1 MKTSRGKQI
10 VMWMKTDYPIEW
22 VPANQ
27 EYILASLREEWR
39 QCALSEGE
47 ETERVERQLPMFT
60 TTIHEWRESMDLV
73 GWKALGQALNAS
85 WGTQFSADQWFNVLE
100 PAREKTIREL
110 CALLATQARRP
121 LVPPARMLG
130 CQCPTA
136 GIFLAIR
143 CLLVQVGAPC
153 DLRPST
159 PLAPFLQ
166 RWPEVFQQRISRLAP
181 GGLLFT
187 YKQETLTLLV
197 ILFYILAAL
206 LVLLSLVAGS
216 PWPAIGGVF
225 FYGLGWSAA
234 GCGRWFPGPVT
245 LGSVTTFRG
254 LTEAIIEQQSRTGFG
269 PVKSS

>member
-1 MKTSRGKQI
+1 MKTSRGEQI
-10 VMWMKTDYPIEW
+10 VIGMKTDYPFEW

-27 EYILASLREEWR
+27 EYMLASLREQWR

-47 ETERVERQLPMFT
+47 EAEKVERQLPTFT

-73 GWKALGQALNAS
+73 GWKALGQALNES

-100 PAREKTIREL
+100 PARERTIREL
-110 CALLATQARRP
+110 CALLATQAHRP
-121 LVPPARMLG
+121 LVPPVQMLG
-130 CQCPTA
+130 CKCTTA
-136 GIFLAIR
+136 GVFLAIR
-143 CLLVQVGAPC
+143 SLLVQAGAPR

-197 ILFYILAAL
+197 ILFYIFVAL

-216 PWPAIGGVF
+216 PWLAIGGVF
-225 FYGLGWSAA
+225 FYGLVWTAA
-234 GCGRWFPGPVT
+234 GCGRWFPGSVT
-245 LGSVTTFRG
+245 LESATTFRG
-254 LTEAIIEQQSRTGFG
+254 LTEAIIKQQSRTGFG
-269 PVKSS
+269 LVKSS